1 MDHGFNL
8 PPGVKNHHIDELF
21 SRMVR
26 CEECGELYYM
36 SQVKAIPRK
45 FHWPKLICEYC
56 IREEDEI

>member
-8 PPGVKNHHIDELF
+8 PPGVKNHSIDELF
-21 SRMVR
+21 NRMVR

-45 FHWPKLICEYC
+45 FLPDELVCEYC
-56 IREEDEI
+56 IRDET